1 MDVTLKEDLLA
12 VMERM
17 PAFPQSVTKVLELS
31 ADINC
36 EPKALVE
43 VIEYDPVM
51 TVKMLTLVNS
61 AYFGLRSHV
70 RSINHALVYLGMNT
84 VKNMAMS
91 IAAIGMMNK
100 FDIGHLNTKSFLM
113 HSVLVGV
120 LARRIGELYP
130 TEGID
135 DSDYF
140 IAGLLHDFGK
150 LVLIEYKQESYA
162 HVLQKAK
169 EEQLSL
175 AQVEKDMLGA
185 NHAEV
190 GGMLAEYWG
199 LPEHLS
205 LSLID
210 HHDMQESSALTQAV
224 FMANQIAKFHSMAA
238 GNVLI
243 EPLSEVLLARFG
255 SLESMLGALGDLN
268 VEMEKTQAMINL

>member
-1 MDVTLKEDLLA
+1 MDVTLKENLLA
-12 VMERM
+12 VMEKM
-17 PAFPQSVTKVLELS
+17 PAFPQSVTRVLELS

-61 AYFGLRSHV
+61 AYFGLRSHL

-91 IAAIGMMNK
+91 IAAMGMLKK

-130 TEGID
+130 AEGVD

-150 LVLIEYKQESYA
+150 LVLIEYKQEAYA
-162 HVLQKAK
+162 QVLQKVK
-169 EEQLSL
+169 EEQISM
-175 AQVEKDMLGA
+175 AQVEQDMLGT

-205 LSLID
+205 LSLYD
-210 HHDMQESSALTQAV
+210 HHDMQENSSLTQAV
-224 FMANQIAKFHSMAA
+224 FMANQVAKFHGKAS
-238 GNVLI
+238 GNILI
-243 EPLSEVLLARFG
+243 EPLSEALVARFG
-255 SLESMLGALGDLN
+255 SLEFMLDALGDLN

>member
-1 MDVTLKEDLLA
+1 MDATLKENLLA
-12 VMERM
+12 VMEKM
-17 PAFPQSVTKVLELS
+17 PAFPQSVTRVLELS

-36 EPKALVE
+36 EPKDLVE

-91 IAAIGMMNK
+91 IAAMGMLKK

-120 LARRIGELYP
+120 LARRIGEIYP
-130 TEGID
+130 ADGVD

-150 LVLIEYKQESYA
+150 LVLIEYQQETYA
-162 HVLQKAK
+162 QVLQRAK
-169 EEQLSL
+169 DEEISV
-175 AQVEKDMLGA
+175 AMVEHEVFGTS
-185 NHAEV
+185 HAEV

-205 LSLID
+205 LSLFD
-210 HHDMQESSALTQAV
+210 HHNMQEISSLTSAV
-224 FMANQIAKFHSMAA
+224 FMANQVAKFHDKAA
-238 GNVLI
+238 GNVLV
-243 EPLSEVLLARFG
+243 EALPEALVARFG
-255 SLESMLGALGDLN
+255 SLEFMLDALGDLN